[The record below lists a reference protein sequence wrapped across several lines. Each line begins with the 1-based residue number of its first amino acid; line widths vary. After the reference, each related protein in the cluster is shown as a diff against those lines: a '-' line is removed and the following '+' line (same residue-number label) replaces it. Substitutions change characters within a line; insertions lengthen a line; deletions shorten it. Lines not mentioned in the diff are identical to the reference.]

1 MLRSAV
7 LTRTMP
13 EAHHTVPRG
22 YLVGFAPG
30 GGVVVVNRHQPVEP
44 QLRAQARRR
53 IVDVSI
59 RPDQYALRRSTGL
72 DNGPER
78 AFGLMEN
85 PLFRLRKALRSGDL
99 SDEQLR
105 DWVVLAGAQHFRGRN
120 RTLMAGPFREMMDS
134 ARGEAAAR
142 GLDPDEAEFAFVQE
156 RIYRGD
162 VVHDPEN
169 LALLAGPEVI
179 QVALDWFNKMYKCV
193 LTSSAGDFITSDEP
207 VVLFDPVAMVNR
219 DRQALKHVPQSPD
232 CEVTYPLTRRHCLLM
247 AYRRIVSKA
256 EADDATVETINSRT
270 ARFCGDEMYFPP
282 SDVRGQDAVLRAIA
296 SQTALLNPLAALY
309 AMP

>member
-1 MLRSAV
+1 
-7 LTRTMP
+7 MP

-22 YLVGFAPG
+22 YLVGFADG
-30 GGVVVVNRHQPVEP
+30 DGLVVVNKHEP
-44 QLRAQARRR
+44 AEAQLRAQVRTRV
-53 IVDVSI
+53 VDVSV

-120 RTLMAGPFREMMDS
+120 RTLMAGPFREMMDA
-134 ARGEAAAR
+134 ARADAAAR

-162 VVHDPEN
+162 VAHDADN
-169 LALLAGPEVI
+169 LALLAGLRVM
-179 QVALDWFNKMYKCV
+179 QTALDWFNKMYKCV

-207 VVLFDPVAMVNR
+207 VVLFDAVAMAKR

-247 AYRRIVSKA
+247 AYRRIVSKD
-256 EADDATVETINSRT
+256 EADEAVVETINSRT
-270 ARFCGDEMYFPP
+270 ARFCKDEMYVAPC
-282 SDVRGQDAVLRAIA
+282 DVRGQDAVLRAIA
-296 SQTALLNPLAALY
+296 SGTALLLPLGARY